1 MKKTYLLT
9 TLAIVCLGLFK
20 AHAQLNKVA
29 LISVYGNRNLSDNPL
44 EKAMNEQLLNDS
56 SFNLMPFVEKFCTI
70 INDDLLKEFPFP
82 FVPKEEVIN
91 APGYKELEKYT
102 REGTKGSTY
111 DIAEGKVPIYNVAK
125 GYIPIA
131 SFGIVDD
138 VAAIKKAFE
147 VLPADVD
154 GVMIAFLSFDL
165 VDQAGAMGI
174 TVKKVRAY
182 VNIKIFNRE
191 GKRIFKLKEYETS
204 DKGMV
209 AVAGFVAETKKIMPH
224 IKDASEQ
231 LYEAMKK
238 KLPKSLAK
246 LAKKIAK
253 DKED

>member
-1 MKKTYLLT
+1 MKKNVITLLI
-9 TLAIVCLGLFK
+9 LCFGVFESN
-20 AHAQLNKVA
+20 AQLNKVA
-29 LISVYGNRNLSDNPL
+29 LISVYGNRSLSDNPL

-56 SFNLMPFVEKFCTI
+56 SFNLMPFVEKFSTI
-70 INDDLLKEFPFP
+70 INDELLKEFPFP

-91 APGYKELEKYT
+91 APGYKDLAKYT

-111 DIAEGKVPIYNVAK
+111 DLVEGKVPIYNVAS

-131 SFGIVDD
+131 SFGIVDN
-138 VAAIKKAFE
+138 VEAIKKAFE

-154 GVMIAFLSFDL
+154 GVMIAFMSFDL
-165 VDQAGAMGI
+165 VDQMGTMGV

-182 VNIKIFNRE
+182 INIKIFNRE

-204 DKGMV
+204 DKGIV
-209 AVAGFVAETKKIMPH
+209 AVGGFVAETKKIMPH
-224 IKDASEQ
+224 LQNASDQ
-231 LYEAMKK
+231 LFEAMKK